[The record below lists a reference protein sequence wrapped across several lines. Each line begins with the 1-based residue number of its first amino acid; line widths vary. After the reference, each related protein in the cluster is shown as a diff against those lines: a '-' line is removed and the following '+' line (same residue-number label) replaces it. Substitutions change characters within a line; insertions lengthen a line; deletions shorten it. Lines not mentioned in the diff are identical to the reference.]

1 MSDTDGTDRSEKQGR
16 IARVGGYFG
25 RRVGNPFITRVGRE
39 TLYGGA
45 TEARGV
51 LRPERVSREEAR
63 GAYHGRYED
72 GGRARFAQVM
82 AQQGVPERDL
92 AGLEATR
99 VRLFRFMA
107 ALSLLT
113 LTLGAAIPFLTED
126 WLIMISGLIFG
137 LFSLVFLAVGLR
149 HDLAAWQIRNRRFG
163 GIREYLEDRW
173 GR

>member
-1 MSDTDGTDRSEKQGR
+1 MSDADQQQGGAKKGR

-25 RRVGNPFITRVGRE
+25 RRVGNPFINRVGRD
-39 TLYGGA
+39 TLYEGA
-45 TEARGV
+45 DQARGV

-63 GAYHGRYED
+63 GALHGRYED

-82 AQQGVPERDL
+82 AQQGVPDRDL
-92 AGLEATR
+92 KGLEENR
-99 VRLFRFMA
+99 IRLFRFMV
-107 ALSLLT
+107 ALSGLT
-113 LTLGAAIPFLTED
+113 LALGAAIPFLTDD

-149 HDLAAWQIRNRRFG
+149 HDFAAWQIRNRRFG
-163 GIREYLEDRW
+163 GIREYVEDRW

>member
-1 MSDTDGTDRSEKQGR
+1 MSDADNGQKTEKKGR

-25 RRVGNPFITRVGRE
+25 RRVGNPFINRVGRE
-39 TLYGGA
+39 TLSGGA
-45 TEARGV
+45 EQARCV

-92 AGLEATR
+92 AGLEASR
-99 VRLFRFMA
+99 ARLFRYMIGFSGV
-107 ALSLLT
+107 ALT
-113 LTLGAAIPFLTED
+113 FGAVIPFLTDD

-137 LFSLVFLAVGLR
+137 LFSFVFLAIGLR
-149 HDLAAWQIRNRRFG
+149 HDFAAWQIRNRRFG
-163 GIREYLEDRW
+163 GIREYVEDRW